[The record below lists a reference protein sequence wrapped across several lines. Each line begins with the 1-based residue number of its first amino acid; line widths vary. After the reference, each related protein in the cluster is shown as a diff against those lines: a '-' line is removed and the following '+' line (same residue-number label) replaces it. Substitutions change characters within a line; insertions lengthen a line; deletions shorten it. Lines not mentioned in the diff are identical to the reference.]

1 MMLSR
6 LDGGSGVY
14 SRPRD
19 TLNFFGVCGNTWQG
33 SHSAPPPPGKSQTFP
48 MCHAFTHLWFIASFT
63 DKEAKAQ
70 RCSAPCLRSHSCDRW
85 RWGSS
90 TKCPV
95 LPCVPFL
102 CWVLGLSWWDISP
115 APITPLSGSIS
126 LSPCLTWRMG

>member
-1 MMLSR
+1 ME
-6 LDGGSGVY
+6 G
-14 SRPRD
+14 
-19 TLNFFGVCGNTWQG
+19 QG
-33 SHSAPPPPGKSQTFP
+33 STQGPGTPLTSLGFVATHGREATMPPPTGKSQTFP

-70 RCSAPCLRSHSCDRW
+70 RCSVPCLRSHSCYRW
-85 RWGSS
+85 RWGSN

-126 LSPCLTWRMG
+126 LSSCLTWRMA